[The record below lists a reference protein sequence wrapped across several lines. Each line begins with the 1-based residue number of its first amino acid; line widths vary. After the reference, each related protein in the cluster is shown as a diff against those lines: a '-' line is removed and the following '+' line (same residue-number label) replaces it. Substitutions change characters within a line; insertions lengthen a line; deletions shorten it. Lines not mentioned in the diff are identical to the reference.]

1 MSKIKFIILGY
12 ILAICFNG
20 CDLSMSS
27 NDDDFEVHPGAL
39 EVCSG
44 EDMDCDGDVEP
55 CSSCDEILEVGSSTG
70 DGVYAIAAGA
80 HGTLWV
86 PANT

>member
-27 NDDDFEVHPGAL
+27 NEEGFEVKRRGL
-39 EVCSG
+39 
-44 EDMDCDGDVEP
+44 
-55 CSSCDEILEVGSSTG
+55 GSSPYNP
-70 DGVYAIAAGA
+70 VYVRI
-80 HGTLWV
+80 V
-86 PANT
+86 E

>member
-27 NDDDFEVHPGAL
+27 NNEGFEVNSNL
-39 EVCSG
+39 
-44 EDMDCDGDVEP
+44 
-55 CSSCDEILEVGSSTG
+55 GSSPYNP
-70 DGVYAIAAGA
+70 VYVKI
-80 HGTLWV
+80 V
-86 PANT
+86 E

>member
-27 NDDDFEVHPGAL
+27 NEEGFEVSS
-39 EVCSG
+39 SG
-44 EDMDCDGDVEP
+44 
-55 CSSCDEILEVGSSTG
+55 LGSSQWNP
-70 DGVYAIAAGA
+70 VYVRI
-80 HGTLWV
+80 V
-86 PANT
+86 E